1 MRNGTRQGSP
11 REASLREASQARP
24 AFTLV
29 EMLVVIT
36 IIGLLMAMVVPAVA
50 AAIRNAQDTAVMV
63 EVSKLDAAMK
73 TFESKMTRLPPDG
86 TSTDDLKRFT
96 NRAFVDLRDDA
107 AKPPGDLNPA
117 RAVVYWLT
125 QVSTDPTNPYG
136 PPKATG
142 GPADP
147 KPAYDFFSF
156 ATDRVRNGLCYPP
169 YSDPK
174 ADPPYV
180 YFCSATY
187 RDASYTFGRQRIRPY
202 HYGPTNPSAPSR
214 GLDYAAPGTFQI
226 IAAGRDDE
234 FGHGGRLY
242 SDPPAAGGDLISPA
256 DEDNIVNFDTR
267 LVGDIRR

>member
-1 MRNGTRQGSP
+1 MRNGTRQGF
-11 REASLREASQARP
+11 EARQGFNTSP

-50 AAIRNAQDTAVMV
+50 ATMRIAQDTAVMV

-86 TSTDDLKRFT
+86 TSTDDLDRFRERVFIDR
-96 NRAFVDLRDDA
+96 RADA
-107 AKPPGDLNPA
+107 PKSPGGLNPA
-117 RAVVYWLT
+117 RAVVYWLS
-125 QVSTDPTNPYG
+125 QLSTDPTNPYG

-156 ATDRVRNGLCYPP
+156 ATDRARNGLCYPP

-174 ADPPYV
+174 TDPPYV
-180 YFCSATY
+180 YFCAATY
-187 RDASYTFGRQRIRPY
+187 RDASYKFGRQRIRPY
-202 HYGPTNPSAPSR
+202 HYGPTNPNAPSR
-214 GLDYAAPGTFQI
+214 GLDYAAPTTFQI
-226 IAAGRDDE
+226 IAAGRDDD

-242 SDPPAAGGDLISPA
+242 SDAPTSAGDLISPA